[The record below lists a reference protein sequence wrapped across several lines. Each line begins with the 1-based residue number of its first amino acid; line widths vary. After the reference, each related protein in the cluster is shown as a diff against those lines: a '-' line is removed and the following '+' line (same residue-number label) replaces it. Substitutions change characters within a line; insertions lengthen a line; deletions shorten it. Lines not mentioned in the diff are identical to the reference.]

1 MKTNDEIRKYLTDDL
16 GYDED
21 FEFTLFEDPDYAP
34 AFIGI
39 TSDDR
44 AVYDRNLMVK
54 ALMESDNM
62 SEEDALE
69 FLEYNTLRALPYIP
83 NAPVIMTP
91 V

>member
-1 MKTNDEIRKYLTDDL
+1 MKDNDEIRKYLTENL
-16 GYDED
+16 GYDTD
-21 FEFTLFEDPDYAP
+21 FEFTLFENPDYAP
-34 AFIGI
+34 AFIGV

-54 ALMESDNM
+54 ALMDSDGM
-62 SEEDALE
+62 TKEDALE
-69 FLEYNTLRALPYIP
+69 FLEYNTIRALPYIP